1 MASRRLLAELAAN
14 PLAAGR
20 VDRRPVEMRTALI
33 QRFGGGGGVKLGIG
47 QPIAVGGGNGRGQDD
62 LDRWQLRAGRR
73 ATTPG

>member
-1 MASRRLLAELAAN
+1 
-14 PLAAGR
+14 
-20 VDRRPVEMRTALI
+20 MRAALI
-33 QRFGGGGGVKLGIG
+33 QRFGGGGGVKLGVG